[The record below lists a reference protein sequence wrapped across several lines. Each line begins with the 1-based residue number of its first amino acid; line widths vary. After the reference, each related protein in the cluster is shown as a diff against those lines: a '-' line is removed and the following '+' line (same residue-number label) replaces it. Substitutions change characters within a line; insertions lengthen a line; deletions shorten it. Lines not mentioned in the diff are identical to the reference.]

1 MVYKLHFLGENMD
14 VMEKAQQTQIVNI
27 QNKTGKSLEELFTI
41 IKESGLEKHNQIR
54 DMLKKEL
61 DIGFGDANMLV
72 HVFKKSLEDQ
82 LSPEDE
88 LENILIT
95 IYSGSKESLR
105 PLHDA
110 VMKEIY
116 KLGNF
121 DISPKKTYLSLR
133 RKKQF
138 AMVGPGTK
146 NRLEIGLNMKGVP
159 ATDRLQEQSPGG
171 MCQYKVWLS
180 GTQEI
185 NDELISWIRTAYE
198 SAA

>member
-88 LENILIT
+88 LENILIR

-146 NRLEIGLNMKGVP
+146 NRLEIGLNMNGFQQQIVC
-159 ATDRLQEQSPGG
+159 RNSPQVACVNTKFGYLAPKKS
-171 MCQYKVWLS
+171 MMS
-180 GTQEI
+180 
-185 NDELISWIRTAYE
+185 
-198 SAA
+198 

>member
-1 MVYKLHFLGENMD
+1 MD

-61 DIGFGDANMLV
+61 DIGYGDANMLV
-72 HVFKKSLEDQ
+72 HVFKKSLDDQ

-88 LENILIT
+88 LENSLIT

-110 VMKEIY
+110 VMKAIHQ
-116 KLGNF
+116 LGDF
-121 DISPKKTYLSLR
+121 DIFPKKTYLSLR

-159 ATDRLQEQSPGG
+159 ATDRLQEQAPGG
-171 MCQYKVWLS
+171 MCQYKVWL
-180 GTQEI
+180 TNPHEI
-185 NDELISWIRTAYE
+185 NDELIGWIRTAYE